1 MAPDERRAAI
11 LDAAA
16 PLLRERGA
24 QVSTRE
30 LAEAAGVAEGTLFR
44 VFPDKRSLLRAA
56 VARAMDPAPL
66 LDELARIDLAWPVE
80 RRIAR
85 VVVLVADR
93 MDGILPLVMALH
105 GLSRGDDAEHS
116 HEDAEAKQSRD
127 ALVLGAVADVLA
139 PDVGRLRVSPLQAAG
154 LIRGAV
160 LGQRLPGQPDGARAP
175 TDVLADCLTHGLV
188 TPAPAAPARPV
199 GRPGHLSTAP
209 TGPSSGESRRESAC
223 SSA

>member
-24 QVSTRE
+24 RVSTRE

-66 LDELARIDLAWPVE
+66 LGELARIDLAWPVE

-85 VVVLVADR
+85 VVRLVADR

-105 GLSRGDDAEHS
+105 DLVRRDDAEHP
-116 HEDAEAKQSRD
+116 HEDAESKQSRD
-127 ALVLGAVADVLA
+127 ALLLGAVADVLA
-139 PDVGRLRVSPLQAAG
+139 PDAERLRVSPLQAAG

-160 LGQRLPGQPDGARAP
+160 LGQRLPGLPDGARAP
-175 TDVLADCLTHGLV
+175 TAVLADCLTHGLV
-188 TPAPAAPARPV
+188 TPGPTAPAHPV
-199 GRPGHLSTAP
+199 GHPDQLSTVPPGP
-209 TGPSSGESRRESAC
+209 TSGESRKEPAC